1 MQTAMNSESVLREKL
16 ATCTRIFSMQGLLGL
31 FGHVSV
37 YDPKSGC
44 VFISPGMGKDKATLK
59 ANDILAID
67 LTGRPLEGPAQPPVE
82 WPIHTT
88 LHAARSDALAVAH
101 LHSPYATLYAIAR
114 REFRPVT
121 LQGALFADGVP
132 LYTEAQLVK
141 TVAQGER
148 LVKLIGHRRAA
159 LLRGHGI
166 VAVGRDLEEALFA
179 SLILEDDTR
188 KAMQAAA
195 LGELEFLSEW
205 ECRAFATE
213 DDWRR
218 RAHRAWNYFAQL
230 EARWDRQPATGAGPL
245 A

>member
-1 MQTAMNSESVLREKL
+1 MNTESILREKL
-16 ATCTRIFSMQGLLGL
+16 ATCTRIFAMQGLLGL

-37 YDPKSGC
+37 YDPKSGR
-44 VFISPGMGKDKATLK
+44 VFISPGMGKDKATIQ
-59 ANDILAID
+59 ADEILAIE
-67 LTGRPLEGPAQPPVE
+67 LTGRPFEGSAEPPIE

-101 LHSPYATLYAIAR
+101 LHSPYATLYAIAK

-141 TVAQGER
+141 TTAQGER
-148 LVKLIGHRRAA
+148 LVKLIGHKRAA

-179 SLILEDDTR
+179 SVILEDDTR
-188 KAMQAAA
+188 KAMQAAT
-195 LGELEFLSEW
+195 LGELGFLSEA
-205 ECRAFATE
+205 ECRAFATG
-213 DDWRR
+213 DDWQR

-230 EARWDRQPATGAGPL
+230 EARWDRQPATGAGAL